1 MKDSHPTEEG
11 GRLGRELP
19 GWIAGALVLG
29 TFAAVLWFETKRPLR
44 QQTQSKLKRD
54 TRNLAM
60 AAMSATAISV
70 FEKPIVRRLSQMV
83 HQRRWGLIK
92 FFKLRVWAEVG
103 LAVVLL
109 DYTLYLWHVLTHKAP
124 FLARFHRVHH
134 ADLDMDASTALRFHF
149 GEMILSVPWRAAQ
162 VLAIGAAPL
171 SLSTWQTLTTMAILF
186 HHSNWRLPYEI
197 ERWLCRLVVTP
208 RMHGIHHSII
218 MAETDANWSTIFS
231 FPDFLHRTIRLNVP
245 QKKLTMGLPVI
256 RSENE
261 LTLGKLMAMPIT
273 AGHPAAQRP
282 TELMRREEPLELPNT
297 VLANGMER
305 PSRLSSDPEQSAVA
319 AY

>member
-1 MKDSHPTEEG
+1 M
-11 GRLGRELP
+11 
-19 GWIAGALVLG
+19 
-29 TFAAVLWFETKRPLR
+29 
-44 QQTQSKLKRD
+44 
-54 TRNLAM
+54 RNLAM
-60 AAMSATAISV
+60 AAMSATAIGV

-83 HQRRWGLIK
+83 HQRGWGLVKLFK
-92 FFKLRVWAEVG
+92 FPVWAEVG

-124 FLARFHRVHH
+124 FLSRFHRVHH

-162 VLAIGAAPL
+162 VMAVGAAPL

-186 HHSNWRLPYEI
+186 HHSNWRLPYRI
-197 ERWLCRLVVTP
+197 ERWLCRLIVTP

-218 MAETDANWSTIFS
+218 MEETDANWSTILS

-282 TELMRREEPLELPNT
+282 TALMRREEPLELPNT

-305 PSRLSSDPEQSAVA
+305 ASRLSSDSDQSAVA